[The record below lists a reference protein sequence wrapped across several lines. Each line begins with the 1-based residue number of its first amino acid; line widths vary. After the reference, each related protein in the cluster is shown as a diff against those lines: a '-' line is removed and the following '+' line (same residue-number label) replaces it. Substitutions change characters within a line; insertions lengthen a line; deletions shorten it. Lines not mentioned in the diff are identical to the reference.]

1 MGRPTEGD
9 VHVVT
14 GAFGY
19 SGSRIARELLERGS
33 DVRTLTGHPDRDHP
47 LRTRVDAYP
56 FDFERP
62 DRMASALGD
71 ARVLYN
77 TFWIRFERGDRTF
90 DWAVRCSRRLFEA
103 AARAGVGRVV
113 HVSILNPHPGS
124 PYAYF
129 RGKARV
135 EAALREIGV
144 AHSILRPALLFG
156 RGDVLVNNL
165 AWIARRSPVL
175 PVPGDGEYRV
185 RPIHVDDLAS
195 LACEEGEREEATRVV
210 PAVGPERPSFRGMVR
225 MIGRTVGDGVR
236 VVSVGPRTMR
246 LLAWL
251 LGRLTGDV
259 VLTREEIMALRDGL
273 LDLDG
278 PATGSR
284 ALSSWLGESG
294 HRVGRRWASEL
305 ARHYG

>member
-1 MGRPTEGD
+1 MGSPTKGD
-9 VHVVT
+9 IRVVT

-19 SGSRIARELLERGS
+19 SGSRIARELIERGS
-33 DVRTLTGHPDRDHP
+33 EVRTLTGHPDRDHP
-47 LRTRVDAYP
+47 LQTRVDAYP

-62 DRMASALGD
+62 DRMTSVLRG

-77 TFWIRFERGDRTF
+77 TFWIRFERGEQTF
-90 DWAVRCSRRLFEA
+90 DWAVAGSRRLFEA
-103 AARAGVGRVV
+103 AARAGVDRVV

-124 PYAYF
+124 PYGYF

-135 EAALREIGV
+135 ESALHEIGI

-185 RPIHVDDLAS
+185 RPTHVEDLAS
-195 LACEEGEREEATRVV
+195 LACDEGERDAATRVV
-210 PAVGPERPSFRGMVR
+210 PAVGPDRPSFRGMVR
-225 MIGRTVGDGVR
+225 TIARAVGDGVR
-236 VVSVGPRTMR
+236 VASVSPRTMR

-259 VLTREEIMALRDGL
+259 VLTREEIEALRDGL
-273 LDLDG
+273 LDVDG
-278 PATGSR
+278 PATGDR
-284 ALSSWLGESG
+284 ALSSWLREHG

-305 ARHYG
+305 ARHYR